1 MNFVKK
7 LCEIII
13 LNSKGKGN
21 FNHIIWYWG
30 ALFYLISLSF
40 FYNLNIT
47 IKDKF
52 TLNFISTLLIIYLI
66 WHIYISIKNF
76 PKKTP
81 LSSDEKKIQKLNSG
95 GFSGAFFRKLFLQEP
110 IAKIKTNKILILID
124 LFLILHFISFFKW

>member
-1 MNFVKK
+1 MSFIKK

-13 LNSKGKGN
+13 LNYKGKGN
-21 FNHIIWYWG
+21 FNHITWYWG
-30 ALFYLISLSF
+30 GLFYIASLSF
-40 FYNLNIT
+40 FYNLNFL
-47 IKDKF
+47 IKNKII
-52 TLNFISTLLIIYLI
+52 LNSLTTLLIIYLI